1 MSQKKFKTHY
11 KNVWKSHCHSTKG
24 LWHPRPQEVHYWI
37 TGCRILVC
45 LGGVFLGLAIS
56 FSVLEVLSCA
66 EKVSLYPKASQQP
79 AKTGI
84 KRGKHCYV
92 LPNSGEDEAKV
103 NN

>member
-1 MSQKKFKTHY
+1 MCGKVIATAQEGYGIQDHRKF
-11 KNVWKSHCHSTKG
+11 
-24 LWHPRPQEVHYWI
+24 I
-37 TGCRILVC
+37 TGLLDAEFWFGF
-45 LGGVFLGLAIS
+45 LGFFLGLTIS

-92 LPNSGEDEAKV
+92 LLNSGEDEAKV